1 MAHDPGP
8 VAAARAASSGSR
20 DALALDALDVFGP
33 DTYMENGYPHAA
45 WKRLRR
51 ESPVHWFD
59 VPRGVGFWAV
69 TRRADIVWL
78 SKQPTRFLNAPRL
91 AIFEEG
97 APVEKREVRHLLN
110 MDPPE
115 HAKFR
120 NAASHWFTPRSI
132 VARRPEVERITR
144 DLLDEIAGD
153 GETREADF
161 VSDFTAPL
169 TLAVLADML
178 GVPREDWRMMFH
190 WTNQIAGSADPEF
203 QSGDSPAESIGD
215 VRDNMFGYFARL
227 AAERLRA
234 PKDDMISVL
243 TAARIDG
250 GPMPPMEL
258 LSYFLLLVVAGNE
271 TTRNAASGG
280 LLALIENPGEL
291 EKLRANPD
299 GIDAAVEEIVR
310 WTSPVIQFCRTPVED
325 VELHG
330 KRVKAGDSMCLFYPS
345 ANRDEEAFPDP
356 DVFRVDR
363 RPNPHLGFGIG
374 EHFCLGA
381 NLARLELRVIFREL
395 ALRLDEVELAGR
407 FERVR
412 SSFLG
417 GVKRMPIRYRL
428 RPAGA

>member
-1 MAHDPGP
+1 MTQT
-8 VAAARAASSGSR
+8 AS
-20 DALALDALDVFGP
+20 LDSLDVIGP
-33 DTYMENGYPHAA
+33 DTYAENGYPHAA

-59 VPRGVGFWAV
+59 LPNGVGYWAV
-69 TRRADIVWL
+69 TRRKDIVWI
-78 SKQPTRFLNAPRL
+78 SKQPERFLNAPRL
-91 AIFEEG
+91 AVFEEG
-97 APVEKREVRHLLN
+97 APPEERNVRHLLN

-115 HAKFR
+115 HAWFR
-120 NAASHWFTPRSI
+120 SATSSWFTPRAI
-132 VARRPEVERITR
+132 ARRRAEVERITR
-144 DLLDEIAGD
+144 DLLEEMAAD

-161 VSDFTAPL
+161 VSALTAPL

-178 GVPREDWRMMFH
+178 GVPREDWRLMFE
-190 WTNQIAGSADPEF
+190 WTNQIAGSSDPEF
-203 QSGDSPAESIGD
+203 QVVGDSPRSSVENARSNLFQYFMTLAEK
-215 VRDNMFGYFARL
+215 R
-227 AAERLRA
+227 RA
-234 PKDDMISVL
+234 DPRDDMISVL
-243 TAARIDG
+243 TAARIQG
-250 GPMPPMEL
+250 QPMPTMEL

-291 EKLRANPD
+291 AKLRANPD
-299 GIDAAVEEIVR
+299 LADSAVEEIVR
-310 WTSPVIQFCRTPVED
+310 WTTPVIQFCRTPVED

-330 KRVKAGDSMCLFYPS
+330 KRVRAGDSLCLFYPS
-345 ANRDEEAFPDP
+345 ANRDEDVFEDP
-356 DVFRVDR
+356 DVFRIDR

-395 ALRLDEVELAGR
+395 AERLEEVELAGR
-407 FERVR
+407 YERVR

-428 RPAGA
+428 RPV